1 MAEVKARRLPEV
13 AKVEQEVKARLKKEI
28 NFWDNRAAE
37 LREDEKAGKKTRLNW
52 QNAERRAEDLADRL
66 KRRMELLEKERFIS
80 AQPPRVRGGMVVVP
94 KGLLLAKA
102 AVANGAKASA
112 FAEDRRLDASANL
125 RPWKRSSTPSGRWA
139 MSRAMYRRRRLAT
152 TSLPL
157 TLALVICVH
166 RGQGRIDGADTV
178 MLTRQEI
185 ITSLHEPGN
194 TSWPSSRSR
203 VATPRNRGM
212 SGVRCRD
219 HEPSFEHTA
228 IQFNL
233 KRLLERADQPN

>member
-1 MAEVKARRLPEV
+1 M
-13 AKVEQEVKARLKKEI
+13 KARLKKEI

-52 QNAERRAEDLADRL
+52 HNAERRAEDLADRL

-102 AVANGAKASA
+102 TAATGAKPSA
-112 FAEDRRLDASANL
+112 FAEDPEARRISELKAMEAVFKAERALGNEPLDVSAQKVGYDIASFDPRSGHL
-125 RPWKRSSTPSGRWA
+125 RLIEVK
-139 MSRAMYRRRRLAT
+139 
-152 TSLPL
+152 
-157 TLALVICVH
+157 
-166 RGQGRIDGADTV
+166 GRINGADTV

-185 ITSLHEPGN
+185 ITSLHEPGKYILAIVQIE
-194 TSWPSSRSR
+194 SGY
-203 VATPRNRGM
+203 AQEPRYVRGAL
-212 SGVRCRD
+212 SD
-219 HEPSFEHTA
+219 HEPAFEHTA

-233 KRLLERADQPN
+233 KRLLERAEGPQ